1 MKTKL
6 ISLNITFSQCG
17 CETNSSAYLKDD
29 DISVEI
35 EVHKTEPDP
44 VKAATSSKKDVYR
57 GQLSHLRV
65 LDIPDPQLWHPW
77 L

>member
-1 MKTKL
+1 MITKL
-6 ISLNITFSQCG
+6 ISLNITLNQCG
-17 CETNSSAYLKDD
+17 CETNRSAYLKDD

-35 EVHKTEPDP
+35 EVHKAEPESVD
-44 VKAATSSKKDVYR
+44 VKISPNEDVYR

>member
-6 ISLNITFSQCG
+6 ISLNITLNQCG
-17 CETNSSAYLKDD
+17 CETHRSTYLKDD

-35 EVHKTEPDP
+35 EVRKAEPESVD
-44 VKAATSSKKDVYR
+44 VAISSKKNVYR